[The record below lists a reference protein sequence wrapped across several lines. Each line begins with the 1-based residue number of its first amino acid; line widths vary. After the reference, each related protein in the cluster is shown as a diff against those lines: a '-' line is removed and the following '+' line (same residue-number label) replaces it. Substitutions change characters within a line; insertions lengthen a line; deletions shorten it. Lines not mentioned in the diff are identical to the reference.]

1 MSQIVHA
8 IYDGEVLRPQ
18 EPVDLEPNTRYLLVI
33 EKDESNGG
41 VAAEVPYPLNVIGK
55 LATDMGVSD
64 LAGRH
69 DFYAHGKIED

>member
-18 EPVDLEPNTRYLLVI
+18 EPVDLQPNTRYLLVI
-33 EKDESNGG
+33 EKDETNGG
-41 VAAEVPYPLNVIGK
+41 VTGEVPYPLNVIGK